1 VPTLEQPPSGSVI
14 GPEPS
19 ASTTLGAQIDFVTG
33 FLRRRYLLILLGFLL
48 SLPFGALYLYITPA
62 TYTASAVMM
71 VEPRKTPFEPVL
83 GNGAAPDAV
92 WIESQTVA
100 LKSLNVASYVVKQLR
115 LADDSEFVRSG
126 VGWGVEWLDKL
137 LFRLGRGEDPEPKSE
152 PERVGAAITAL
163 ENGLNI
169 QRVGQSYM
177 MRINVRSPNKERAT
191 RISNAMI
198 DGYIFDQLNAKY
210 QSNRRASDWM
220 QERLQA
226 LREQAAAAERTV
238 VEYKAK
244 NNIVAFT
251 GGALM
256 GEKELSEIG
265 GGLVSAR
272 VKASDLQMRLE
283 RIQAV
288 HKAYQQ
294 DRPNR
299 GEQDEIVSEAMSST
313 IITTLRAKYL
323 DLVNREA
330 DWSARFGKNHNAV
343 VTLRNQIRDIRRS
356 IGDELGRIEEQFKSE
371 YELAKKHEEELDKSL
386 AKLVSQSTETN
397 QAQITLF
404 SLDAAAK
411 SYRKLYDNFLQR
423 HTESVQQQTY
433 PVTEARQIS
442 AASVKQTGPKTALV
456 AMGTIV
462 AGAMIGGGLAA
473 FREIMDRKFRTREQV
488 QSVLATECLALVP
501 VLDDRSRKRIFS
513 KPQPLALESRREE
526 QLAINRREG
535 RRTICVTPKIMQT
548 IVDAPACEYA
558 EAVRSIK
565 LTIDMNSQANA
576 KVIGL
581 TSCLPSEG
589 KSTLAVAMATLIAQ
603 SGARAILVDCDVRHS
618 SISRSLAPNASTG
631 LLDIV
636 AGTVDLADAVWTDAT
651 TQLEFLP
658 VGGSVANATELLA
671 SRAAESLFDT
681 LQVKYDYV
689 IVDLAPLVAN
699 MDVRATSGFIDSY
712 LLVIEWGSTKI
723 DAVQY
728 ALRHAP
734 GVHANIVGAVLNKV
748 DMAAMGRYDSYG
760 ANYYYGQPR
769 RTRSVN

>member
-33 FLRRRYLLILLGFLL
+33 FLRRRYLLILLGLLL
-48 SLPFGALYLYITPA
+48 SLPLGALYLYITPA
-62 TYTASAVMM
+62 TYTASSIMM

-83 GNGAAPDAV
+83 GSSVTPDAV
-92 WIESQTVA
+92 WIESQNVA

-126 VGWGVEWLDKL
+126 AGWGVEWLDKL
-137 LFRLGRGEDPEPKSE
+137 LFRLGWGEDPEPKSE

-191 RISNAMI
+191 RIANAMI

-244 NNIVAFT
+244 NNIVAA
-251 GGALM
+251 GGTLM
-256 GEKELSEIG
+256 NEKELSEMG

-288 HKAYQQ
+288 RKAYQQ
-294 DRPNR
+294 DRPNP
-299 GEQDEIVSEAMSST
+299 GEQDETVSEAMSST
-313 IITTLRAKYL
+313 IINTLRTKYL

-330 DWSARFGKNHNAV
+330 DWSARFGSNHKAV
-343 VTLRNQIRDIRRS
+343 VVLRNQIRDIRRS
-356 IGDELGRIEEQFKSE
+356 IGDELGRIEQQFKSE
-371 YELAKKHEEELDKSL
+371 YEIAKKHEEELDKSL
-386 AKLVSQSTETN
+386 GKLVSQSTETN

-423 HTESVQQQTY
+423 HTETVQQQTY

-442 AASVKQTGPKTALV
+442 AASVKQTGPKTALI
-456 AMGTIV
+456 AMGTIL

-501 VLDDRSRKRIFS
+501 VLADRNRKRIFS

-526 QLAINRREG
+526 QFAISRREG
-535 RRTICVTPKIMQT
+535 RRSICFTPKIMQT
-548 IVDAPACEYA
+548 IIDSPACEYA
-558 EAVRSIK
+558 EAIRSIK
-565 LTIDMNSQANA
+565 LTLDMNSQA
-576 KVIGL
+576 KIIGL

-603 SGARAILVDCDVRHS
+603 SGARVILVDCDVRHC
-618 SISRSLAPNASTG
+618 SISRLLAPNASTG

-636 AGTVDLADAVWTDAT
+636 AGTIDLAEAVWTDST

-671 SRAAESLFDT
+671 SRAAKSLFDT
-681 LQVKYDYV
+681 LQIKYDYV

-734 GVHANIVGAVLNKV
+734 GVQANIAGVVLNKV
-748 DMAAMGRYDSYG
+748 DMAVMGRYDSHG
-760 ANYYYGQPR
+760 AHYYYGQPR
-769 RTRSVN
+769 RTSSVN

>member
-1 VPTLEQPPSGSVI
+1 VQPPSGSVI
-14 GPEPS
+14 GPEPPAS
-19 ASTTLGAQIDFVTG
+19 ATLGAQIDFVTG
-33 FLRRRYLLILLGFLL
+33 FLRRRYLLILLGLLL

-62 TYTASAVMM
+62 TYTASSVMM

-83 GNGAAPDAV
+83 GSSTQPDAV
-92 WIESQTVA
+92 WIESQNVA
-100 LKSLNVASYVVKQLR
+100 LKSQNVASYVVKQLR

-137 LFRLGRGEDPEPKSE
+137 LFRLGWGEDPEPKSE

-163 ENGLNI
+163 TNGLNI

-177 MRINVRSPNKERAT
+177 MRINFRSPNKEQAT
-191 RISNAMI
+191 RIANAMI

-244 NNIVAFT
+244 NNIVAA
-251 GGALM
+251 GGTLM
-256 GEKELSEIG
+256 NEKELSEIG

-288 HKAYQQ
+288 RKAYQQ
-294 DRPNR
+294 DRPNP
-299 GEQDEIVSEAMSST
+299 GEQDQIVTEAMSST

-343 VTLRNQIRDIRRS
+343 VVLRNQIRDIRRS

-371 YELAKKHEEELDKSL
+371 YEIAKKHEEELDKSL

-411 SYRKLYDNFLQR
+411 GYRKLYDNFLQR

-442 AASVKQTGPKTALV
+442 GASVKKTGPKTALV
-456 AMGTIV
+456 AVGTIV
-462 AGAMIGGGLAA
+462 AGAMIGVGFAA

-501 VLDDRSRKRIFS
+501 VLADSGRKRIFS
-513 KPQPLALESRREE
+513 RPPQPLALESRWED

-535 RRTICVTPKIMQT
+535 RRSICVTPKIMQT
-548 IVDAPACEYA
+548 IIDAPACEYA
-558 EAVRSIK
+558 EAIRSIK
-565 LTIDMNSQANA
+565 LTLDMNSQANA
-576 KVIGL
+576 KIIGL

-589 KSTLAVAMATLIAQ
+589 KSTLAVAVATLIAQ
-603 SGARAILVDCDVRHS
+603 SGARVILVDCDVRHS
-618 SISRSLAPNASTG
+618 SISCLLAPNASTG
-631 LLDIV
+631 LLDVV
-636 AGTVDLADAVWTDAT
+636 AGTVDLKDAVWTDAA

-658 VGGSVANATELLA
+658 VGRSVANATELLA
-671 SRAAESLFDT
+671 SGAAKSLFDT
-681 LQVKYDYV
+681 LQIKYDYV

-699 MDVRATSGFIDSY
+699 IDVRATLGFIDSY
-712 LLVIEWGSTKI
+712 LLVIKWGSTKI

-760 ANYYYGQPR
+760 ANYYYGQSR
-769 RTRSVN
+769 RTSSVN

>member
-14 GPEPS
+14 GPELPAS
-19 ASTTLGAQIDFVTG
+19 ATLGAQIDVVTG
-33 FLRRRYLLILLGFLL
+33 FLRRRYLLILLGLLL
-48 SLPFGALYLYITPA
+48 SLPFGALYLYMTPA
-62 TYTASAVMM
+62 TYTASSVMM
-71 VEPRKTPFEPVL
+71 VEPRKAAFDPVT
-83 GNGAAPDAV
+83 GGSAVPDAV
-92 WIESQTVA
+92 WIESQSVA

-115 LADDSEFVRSG
+115 LADDPQFVRSG
-126 VGWGVEWLDKL
+126 VGWGLEWLDNL
-137 LFRLGRGEDPEPKSE
+137 LFRLGWGEDPEPKSE
-152 PERVGAAITAL
+152 PERVGAAVTAL
-163 ENGLNI
+163 NNGLNI
-169 QRVGQSYM
+169 QRVGQSFM
-177 MRINVRSPNKERAT
+177 MRINFRSQNKEQAT

-210 QSNRRASDWM
+210 QANRRASDWL

-226 LREQAAAAERTV
+226 LREQAAAAERAV
-238 VEYKAK
+238 IEYKAK
-244 NNIVAFT
+244 NNIVAA
-251 GGALM
+251 GGTLM
-256 GEKELSEIG
+256 NEKELSEIG

-272 VKASDLQMRLE
+272 VKTSDLQMRLE
-283 RIQAV
+283 RIEAV
-288 HKAYQQ
+288 RKAYQQ
-294 DRPNR
+294 DKPNP
-299 GEQDEIVSEAMSST
+299 GEQDETVSEAMSSG
-313 IITTLRAKYL
+313 IINTLRTKYL

-330 DWSARFGKNHNAV
+330 DWSARYGKNHNAV
-343 VTLRNQIRDIRRS
+343 VLLRNQIRDVRRS
-356 IGDELGRIEEQFKSE
+356 IHDELGRIEQQFKSE
-371 YELAKKHEEELDKSL
+371 YELAKKREEEFDKSL
-386 AKLVSQSTETN
+386 GKLVSQSTETN
-397 QAQITLF
+397 QAQVTLF

-423 HTESVQQQTY
+423 HTESVQQQTF
-433 PVTEARQIS
+433 PVSEARQIS
-442 AASVKQTGPKTALV
+442 AASVKQTGPKTAFI

-462 AGAMIGGGLAA
+462 AGAMIGVGFAA
-473 FREIMDRKFRTREQV
+473 FREIMDRKFRTRQQV

-501 VLDDRSRKRIFS
+501 VLADSGRKRIFS
-513 KPQPLALESRREE
+513 KRQPLALESRREE

-535 RRTICVTPKIMQT
+535 RRSICFTPRIMQT
-548 IVDAPACEYA
+548 IIDAPACEYA
-558 EAVRSIK
+558 EAIRSIK

-576 KVIGL
+576 KIIGL

-603 SGARAILVDCDVRHS
+603 SGARVILVDCDVRHS
-618 SISRSLAPNASTG
+618 SISRLLAPNASTG
-631 LLDIV
+631 LLDAV

-671 SRAAESLFDT
+671 SRAAKSLFDT
-681 LQVKYDYV
+681 LQIKYDYV

-712 LLVIEWGSTKI
+712 LLVIEWGSTRI

-769 RTRSVN
+769 RTSSVN